1 MDIPF
6 SQEKWVNVGARIG
19 EAVFDYWQMMK
30 VVQVK
35 KEERRKEK
43 EMSKIRREK
52 VKRIQSSVI
61 SNHSTISGS
70 ISAPSSA
77 KDKITSKKTRDFAKC
92 EEMLREIYN

>member
-1 MDIPF
+1 M
-6 SQEKWVNVGARIG
+6 NVGVKIG
-19 EAVFDYWQMMK
+19 EAIFDYWQMMK

-70 ISAPSSA
+70 NSAPFSA
-77 KDKITSKKTRDFAKC
+77 KYKITSKKTRDFSKC
-92 EEMLREIYN
+92 EEMLR

>member
-35 KEERRKEK
+35 KEESRKER

-70 ISAPSSA
+70 MSVTSSENYN
-77 KDKITSKKTRDFAKC
+77 ITSKKTRDLNKC
-92 EEMLREIYN
+92 D

>member
-6 SQEKWVNVGARIG
+6 SHEKWVNVGAKIG

-43 EMSKIRREK
+43 
-52 VKRIQSSVI
+52 
-61 SNHSTISGS
+61 
-70 ISAPSSA
+70 
-77 KDKITSKKTRDFAKC
+77 
-92 EEMLREIYN
+92 